1 MWDLHTHS
9 HWSDGELS
17 PFELVQSAIQKGLSG
32 IALTD
37 HDTLSGIEELERAG
51 KELDFPVYSGI
62 EISCIQQDG
71 RPLHLLGYAI
81 PADGRQK
88 VELFCRPIRLARNQA
103 VLESTRALQRA
114 GYPVSEERVQT
125 MAGPNGDLCKQYIM
139 QVLID
144 AELCTE
150 LYGTLYK
157 TLFKKQADG
166 TPGIAALSF
175 LAASPE
181 DAVECIVSAGG
192 KAVLAHPGQYD
203 NFSALPRLVDAGLG
217 GIEAFHPKNDA
228 QDTGKC
234 LELAK
239 KYGLFLTGGSDF
251 HGKYGEGEQLGE
263 CGAAYVPFSKDVKK
277 AGEV

>member
-71 RPLHLLGYAI
+71 RPLHLLGYEI

-114 GYPVSEERVQT
+114 GYPVSEERVQA

-139 QVLID
+139 QVL
-144 AELCTE
+144 
-150 LYGTLYK
+150 Y
-157 TLFKKQADG
+157 
-166 TPGIAALSF
+166 S
-175 LAASPE
+175 
-181 DAVECIVSAGG
+181 
-192 KAVLAHPGQYD
+192 
-203 NFSALPRLVDAGLG
+203 
-217 GIEAFHPKNDA
+217 
-228 QDTGKC
+228 
-234 LELAK
+234 
-239 KYGLFLTGGSDF
+239 
-251 HGKYGEGEQLGE
+251 
-263 CGAAYVPFSKDVKK
+263 VP
-277 AGEV
+277 